1 MLGELC
7 SVPRK
12 KGRRRLRAAVV
23 RRWIAVGALVLVA
36 LLYVRPLR
44 TYLDAR
50 GQLRRQ
56 HAVVGRLEDERATLE
71 RRLKGAST
79 ITVLAREA
87 RALGYVRQ
95 GEHLYIVKGIQ
106 QWRKR
111 QQAAD
116 ASHRGR

>member
-1 MLGELC
+1 MVGELC

-44 TYLDAR
+44 TYLAAR
-50 GQLRRQ
+50 GQLGRQ
-56 HAVVGRLEDERATLE
+56 HTIVQHLQDERATLE
-71 RRLKGAST
+71 RRLKAAST

-87 RALGYVRQ
+87 RALGYVRK
-95 GEHLYIVKGIQ
+95 GEHLYIVRGIHD
-106 QWRKR
+106 WRKR
-111 QQAAD
+111 QQAAN
-116 ASHRGR
+116 APGRGR